1 MLHMSGLVKQREVIS
16 ATTARLTGP
25 AGREIKETVTITPP
39 SNDPF
44 AITGVHAEKGSHIR
58 HALSEIPGEDGM
70 SYRLTIYNTLKE
82 PGWYMDYVFVRT
94 DSRLTP
100 EFEIR
105 VLGVIREGG

>member
-1 MLHMSGLVKQREVIS
+1 MSGFVKQREVIS

-44 AITGVHAEKGSHIR
+44 SITGVQAEKGRHIR
-58 HALSEIPGEDGM
+58 HTLSEIQQEAGM
-70 SYRLTIYNTLKE
+70 RYQLSIYNTMKE
-82 PGWYMDYVFVRT
+82 SGWYMDYVFVRT
-94 DSRLTP
+94 DSRVTP

-105 VLGVIREGG
+105 VLGVIR